1 MRRFP
6 ERFSVGFGILLY
18 ARLCNAAV
26 REGRSRESM
35 VRVLVNEAL
44 NARELE
50 SFAPA
55 SVNLG
60 DRGDSVEGGV

>member
-18 ARLCNAAV
+18 ARVANASV

-35 VRVLVNEAL
+35 VRILCAEAL
-44 NARELE
+44 DARERE
-50 SFAPA
+50 SRVPA
-55 SVNLG
+55 SVNHVDHG
-60 DRGDSVEGGV
+60 ESGVNA